1 MTPRLI
7 VFDLDG
13 TLVNS
18 APDITA
24 AVNRLL
30 AARAL
35 PALTQPVVAA
45 MVGDGLHKL
54 LERAFAAVGATP
66 DAAAATE
73 YLADYE
79 RHVLVETTL
88 FPGIQTALDQLAAD
102 GWRMAVCTNKP
113 AAAARLLLDGLGVAH
128 HLAAI
133 GGGDSFATRKPDPGH
148 LAATIAAAAGD
159 PARALMVG
167 DHRNDIDAALG
178 CAVPSIFAAWG
189 YGPPAMGANA
199 TAVAP
204 APADLPRLATS
215 LAAGWV

>member
-13 TLVNS
+13 TLVDS

-24 AVNRLL
+24 SVNRLL
-30 AARAL
+30 AARGFRTL
-35 PALTQPVVAA
+35 SQPDVAA

-66 DAAAATE
+66 DETAAVD

-88 FPGIQTALDQLAAD
+88 FPGIQTTLDQLAAD
-102 GWRMAVCTNKP
+102 GWRIAVCTNKP
-113 AAAARLLLDGLGVAH
+113 AAAARLLLDGLGITH

-133 GGGDSFATRKPDPGH
+133 GGGDSFSTRKPDPGH
-148 LAATIAAAAGD
+148 LAATIAAAAAD

-167 DHRNDIDAALG
+167 DHRNDIDAARG
-178 CAVPSIFAAWG
+178 CGVPSIFAAWG
-189 YGPPAMGANA
+189 YGPPAMAANA

-204 APADLPRLATS
+204 APADLPRLATG